1 MAQASL
7 SLTAAT
13 ILPEDSEDALL
24 VGRVWS
30 KTAGGPSPVI
40 LREGHVYDLSGHV
53 ATIASLLEKPD
64 VAALLSSLTDLPDL
78 GPLDAFLSGEA
89 GELLASVDLQAIKA
103 AGVTFAGSMLER
115 VIEEQAKG
123 DSGRAEEI
131 RKRLAPV
138 LGESLKGVVAGSP
151 EAAKVKALLQDMGLW
166 SQYLEVGIGPDAEI
180 FTKAQVMSAVGCGAK
195 VGIHPISEWNNPEP
209 EVVLAVRSDGTIV
222 GATLGNDV
230 NLRDVEGRSA
240 LLLGKAKDNNA
251 SCAIGPFIR
260 LFDKNFTL
268 DDVGGLSVSLSV
280 AGEDGFEMT
289 GVSHMSAISRTPK
302 NLASQMLNRNHQYPD
317 GAVLFLGTMFAP
329 VKDRRGPGLGFTHE
343 IGDRVEIASPRL
355 GRLVNFVDRTDA
367 CPEWTFGVRA
377 LMQNLAARGLIDRL

>member
-1 MAQASL
+1 MPLNAASI
-7 SLTAAT
+7 TAAA
-13 ILPEDSEDALL
+13 ILPEDSGRATL

-30 KTAGGPSPVI
+30 NAVNGPVPV
-40 LREGHVYDLSGHV
+40 LVRDGRLLDLSLHA
-53 ATIASLLEKPD
+53 ATVSALLEKPD
-64 VAALLSSLTDLPDL
+64 LSVWLQHLEDIADL
-78 GPLDAFLSGEA
+78 GPLDAYLAGEA
-89 GELLASVDLQAIKA
+89 GELLSPIDLQAVKA

-138 LGESLKGVVAGSP
+138 LGESLRGVAAGSP

-180 FTKAQVMSAVGCGAK
+180 FTKAQPMSSVGCGAK

-209 EVVLAVRSDGTIV
+209 EVVLAVRSDGAIA

-260 LFDKNFTL
+260 IFDDGFTL
-268 DDVGGLSVSLSV
+268 DDVDALSVSLRV
-280 AGEDGFEMT
+280 TGEDGFEMS
-289 GVSHMSAISRTPK
+289 GVSHMSAISRSPK
-302 NLASQMLNRNHQYPD
+302 NLAAQMLNRNHQYPD
-317 GAVLFLGTMFAP
+317 GAALFLGTMFAP

-367 CPEWTFGVRA
+367 CPEWTFGVSA
-377 LMQNLAARGLIDRL
+377 LIRNLAARGLIDRV

>member
-1 MAQASL
+1 MVHASL

-13 ILPEDSEDALL
+13 ILPEDSDDAVL

-30 KTAGGPSPVI
+30 KAGGGPSPVI
-40 LREGHVYDLSGHV
+40 LRGGHVHDLSSHV

-64 VAALLSSLTDLPDL
+64 VAAWLSSLTDLPDL

-89 GELLASVDLQAIKA
+89 GELLAPVDLQAIKA

-251 SCAIGPFIR
+251 SCALGPFIR
-260 LFDKNFTL
+260 LFDKGFTL

-280 AGEDGFEMT
+280 TGEDGFEMA
-289 GVSHMSAISRTPK
+289 GVSHMSAISRSPK

-355 GRLVNFVDRTDA
+355 GRLVNIVDRTDA
-367 CPEWTFGVRA
+367 CPEWTFGVSA
-377 LMQNLAARGLIDRL
+377 LMKSLAARGLIDRL

>member
-1 MAQASL
+1 MANAISTL
-7 SLTAAT
+7 SAAT
-13 ILPEDSEDALL
+13 LLPEDSETALL

-30 KTAGGPSPVI
+30 KVAGGPSPV
-40 LREGHVYDLSGHV
+40 LCRAGHVHDLSSHV

-64 VAALLSSLTDLPDL
+64 VAGWLSGLAGLPDL
-78 GPLDAFLSGEA
+78 GPLDGFLDGSA
-89 GELLASVDLQAIKA
+89 GELLAPVDLQAIKA

-131 RKRLAPV
+131 RQRLAPV

-251 SCAIGPFIR
+251 SCALGPFIR
-260 LFDKNFTL
+260 LFDKDFTL
-268 DDVGGLSVSLSV
+268 DDVGSLSVSLSV
-280 AGEDGFEMT
+280 TGEDGFEMT
-289 GVSHMSAISRTPK
+289 GVSHMSAISRSPS

-355 GRLVNFVDRTDA
+355 GRLVNIVDRTDA

-377 LMQNLAARGLIDRL
+377 LMKNIATRGLIDRL

>member
-1 MAQASL
+1 MVHTSP

-13 ILPEDSEDALL
+13 ILPEDSDDALL

-30 KTAGGPSPVI
+30 KAAGGPSPVI
-40 LREGHVYDLSGHV
+40 LRGGHVHEISAHV

-64 VAALLSSLTDLPDL
+64 VAAWLSSLTDLADL

-89 GELLASVDLQAIKA
+89 GALLAPVDLQAIKA

-251 SCAIGPFIR
+251 SCALGPFIR
-260 LFDKNFTL
+260 LFDKGFTL
-268 DDVGGLSVSLSV
+268 EDVGGLSVSLSV
-280 AGEDGFEMT
+280 TGEDGFEMT
-289 GVSHMSAISRTPK
+289 GISHMSAISRSPK

-355 GRLVNFVDRTDA
+355 GRLVNIVDRTDA
-367 CPEWTFGVRA
+367 CAEWTFGVRA